1 MRAVPFYEE
10 KQTNPAW
17 IGWIIILSGVGLLTF
32 LTFMFIERYDAA
44 GGAWSKDLTSLLGAA
59 AGSSIALAVAAWLV
73 FINHLT
79 VTITEAG
86 VQYLFVPTFWKPRTV
101 SADAIVSF
109 EVRKLSLWEFLQAS
123 RRYKSPLFT
132 SGKKEVC
139 ILRTFTVADLALADG
154 RHLLLGTRNPDGI
167 RWALKKLKSAP

>member
-17 IGWIIILSGVGLLTF
+17 MGWIFILSGVGLLTF
-32 LTFMFIERYDAA
+32 LTFLFIERYEAS
-44 GGAWSKDLTSLLGAA
+44 GGAWNKELTSVVGAA

-73 FINHLT
+73 FTNHLT
-79 VTITEAG
+79 VTVTEDG

-101 SADAIVSF
+101 TADAIVSF

-123 RRYKSPLFT
+123 RQYKSPMFA
-132 SGKKEVC
+132 SRKKEVC
-139 ILRTFTVADLALADG
+139 ILRTFTVADITLADG
-154 RHLLLGTRNPDGI
+154 RHLLLGTRNPDGF
-167 RWALKKLKSAP
+167 RWALKKLKSAA